1 MTWCEFPCIL
11 KCLPK
16 LLWPPL
22 VGCVCAIYLFSRCG
36 NLSLE
41 TQSASPAR
49 YPVPLSPDFINIP
62 LLSILGVPQDRG
74 FGAMAERTLPTN
86 TQLPSLWLLPPSAPG
101 SEGRE
106 KGVMKVAFVS
116 HARNLTARKKGGQGS
131 RRPVA
136 CTWGVTDTE

>member
-36 NLSLE
+36 NLE

-49 YPVPLSPDFINIP
+49 YPVTLSPDFINIP

-74 FGAMAERTLPTN
+74 LGAMAERTLPTN
-86 TQLPSLWLLPPSAPG
+86 TQLSSLWLLPPSAPG

-106 KGVMKVAFVS
+106 KGGDELPRRWPLCPMPEISQPGRKVGRVA
-116 HARNLTARKKGGQGS
+116 GGL
-131 RRPVA
+131 
-136 CTWGVTDTE
+136 